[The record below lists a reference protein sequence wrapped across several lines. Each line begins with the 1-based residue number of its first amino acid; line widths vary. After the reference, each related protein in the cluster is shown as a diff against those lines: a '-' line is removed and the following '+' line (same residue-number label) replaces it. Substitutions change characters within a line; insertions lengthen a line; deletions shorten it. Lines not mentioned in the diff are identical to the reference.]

1 MRQMNSAKSN
11 ITHMPIFDTPPDQD
25 AARRLALLRLL
36 EPGHVPG
43 ALAADLLAQNLP
55 GLHVRQLLARLRRL
69 RAAQSNLLHYADATE
84 AQAQQEFGAA
94 IAALKAELAK
104 RPHVPNKQEA
114 KALRQAAAKQR

>member
-1 MRQMNSAKSN
+1 MRQITSAKSN
-11 ITHMPIFDTPPDQD
+11 ITYMPIFHTPPDQD

-43 ALAADLLAQNLP
+43 AQAAGMRAQDLP

-69 RAAQSNLLHYADATE
+69 RAAQSNLLHYAGATE
-84 AQAQQEFGAA
+84 AQAQQEFGSA

-104 RPHVPNKQEA
+104 RPHVPNKQQA

>member
-1 MRQMNSAKSN
+1 MRQINSAKSN
-11 ITHMPIFDTPPDQD
+11 ITHMPIFDTQPDHD

-36 EPGHVPG
+36 EPGHVSG
-43 ALAADLLAQNLP
+43 ALAADMLAQNLP

-69 RAAQSNLLHYADATE
+69 RAAQSNLLHYAGATE
-84 AQAQQEFGAA
+84 AQAQQQFGAA

>member
-1 MRQMNSAKSN
+1 MRQMTSTNSN
-11 ITHMPIFDTPPDQD
+11 ITQMTIFDIPPDQD
-25 AARRLALLRLL
+25 ADRRLALLRLL

-43 ALAADLLAQNLP
+43 ALAADMLAGNLP

-69 RAAQSNLLHYADATE
+69 RAAQSNLLHYAGATG

-104 RPHVPNKQEA
+104 RPHGPNKREA

>member
-11 ITHMPIFDTPPDQD
+11 ITKIPIFDTSPEQD

-36 EPGHVPG
+36 EPGHAPG
-43 ALAADLLAQNLP
+43 ALAADMLAQNLP

-69 RAAQSNLLHYADATE
+69 RAAQSNLLHYAGATE

-114 KALRQAAAKQR
+114 RALRQAAAKQR

>member
-25 AARRLALLRLL
+25 AARRLAMLRLL

-43 ALAADLLAQNLP
+43 ALATDMLAQNLP

-69 RAAQSNLLHYADATE
+69 RAAQSNLLHYAGATE

-114 KALRQAAAKQR
+114 KTLRQAAAKQR

>member
-11 ITHMPIFDTPPDQD
+11 ITHMPIFDIPPGQD

-36 EPGHVPG
+36 EAGHVPG
-43 ALAADLLAQNLP
+43 ALAADMLAQNLP

-69 RAAQSNLLHYADATE
+69 RAAQSNLLHYAGATE
-84 AQAQQEFGAA
+84 AQAQQAFGSA
-94 IAALKAELAK
+94 IAALKAELAG
-104 RPHVPNKQEA
+104 RPHVPNKREA

>member
-1 MRQMNSAKSN
+1 MRQMDSAKSN
-11 ITHMPIFDTPPDQD
+11 ITPMPIFDTPPDQD

-43 ALAADLLAQNLP
+43 ALAADMLGHNLP

-69 RAAQSNLLHYADATE
+69 RAAQSNLVHYAGTTE

>member
-11 ITHMPIFDTPPDQD
+11 ITQMPIFDTPPDQD

-43 ALAADLLAQNLP
+43 ALAADMLAQNLP

-69 RAAQSNLLHYADATE
+69 RAAQSNLLYYAGATE

-114 KALRQAAAKQR
+114 KALRRAAAKQR

>member
-11 ITHMPIFDTPPDQD
+11 ITQMPIFDTPPDQD

-43 ALAADLLAQNLP
+43 ALAADMLAQNLP

-69 RAAQSNLLHYADATE
+69 RAAQSTLLHYAGATE

-114 KALRQAAAKQR
+114 KALRRAAAKQR

>member
-11 ITHMPIFDTPPDQD
+11 ITQMPIFDTPPDQD

-43 ALAADLLAQNLP
+43 ALTSDMLAQNLP

-69 RAAQSNLLHYADATE
+69 RAAQSNLLHYAGVTE

-94 IAALKAELAK
+94 IAALKAELAS

-114 KALRQAAAKQR
+114 RALRQAAAKQR

>member
-11 ITHMPIFDTPPDQD
+11 MTHMPIPNIPPDQD

-43 ALAADLLAQNLP
+43 ALAADVLAQNLP
-55 GLHVRQLLARLRRL
+55 GLHVRQLLALLRRL
-69 RAAQSNLLHYADATE
+69 RAAQSNLLHYAGATE
-84 AQAQQEFGAA
+84 AQAQQEFGSA
-94 IAALKAELAK
+94 IAALKAELAR

>member
-1 MRQMNSAKSN
+1 
-11 ITHMPIFDTPPDQD
+11 MPIFDTPPDQD

-36 EPGHVPG
+36 EPGYVPG
-43 ALAADLLAQNLP
+43 ALAADMLAQNLP

-69 RAAQSNLLHYADATE
+69 RAAQSNLLHYAGATE

-94 IAALKAELAK
+94 IAALKAELAS

-114 KALRQAAAKQR
+114 RALRQAAAKQR